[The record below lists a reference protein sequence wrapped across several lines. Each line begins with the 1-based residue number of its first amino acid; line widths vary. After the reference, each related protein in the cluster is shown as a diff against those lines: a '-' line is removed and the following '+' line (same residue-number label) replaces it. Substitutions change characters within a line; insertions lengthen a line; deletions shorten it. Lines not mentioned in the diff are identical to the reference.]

1 MGIKFQ
7 LPVLLIHA
15 TKTESELLEKEQI
28 VRELAEQ
35 AELDAIDANTGKNL
49 DDDVMLDS
57 INGYVAETE

>member
-1 MGIKFQ
+1 M
-7 LPVLLIHA
+7 LIHA